1 MQGLG
6 LWECAAKVLGFG
18 NVQPNRN
25 CAAIPCRTSETASE
39 VEAPAR
45 GVTGLTAAFRLTLP
59 VIASPSAFFDGHVPK
74 EALAKQQQ
82 LLRGKG
88 AGAGGKKK
96 KKKKAAGGEGGEAVG
111 AEGQKKKKK
120 KKKRRRRK
128 AMAVTDPLEVL
139 KGGWW
144 WLWWC

>member
-1 MQGLG
+1 M
-6 LWECAAKVLGFG
+6 
-18 NVQPNRN
+18 
-25 CAAIPCRTSETASE
+25 
-39 VEAPAR
+39 EAPAG
-45 GVTGLTAAFRLTLP
+45 GVTGLTAAFRRTLP

-82 LLRGKG
+82 LLRGNGAGAGVG

-96 KKKKAAGGEGGEAVG
+96 KKKKKVAGGEGGEAVG

-120 KKKRRRRK
+120 KKKRRKRK

-139 KGGWW
+139 RGECVGGGGVSR
-144 WLWWC
+144 